1 MVMLQYAIIIRGDE
15 TMSENEQ
22 IRELKNQYL
31 REWRRKNPERA
42 AEIQRRY
49 WRKKLEQ
56 AQQAEEIRCAMAA
69 DNAEK

>member
-1 MVMLQYAIIIRGDE
+1 
-15 TMSENEQ
+15 MSENEQ

-42 AEIQRRY
+42 KEIQHRY

-56 AQQAEEIRCAMAA
+56 AQQAEEIRCEMATG
-69 DNAEK
+69 NAEK